1 MVISI
6 NKKVADLGAIPVT
19 IQECSKHFF
28 SKEFLKTE
36 QIATIS
42 GKFSKMNSQRIS
54 EVLESSIKNNH
65 SWHLL
70 LQSLQWKHQTNV

>member
-36 QIATIS
+36 QIASIS
-42 GKFSKMNSQRIS
+42 GRFSKMNSQRI
-54 EVLESSIKNNH
+54 LRY
-65 SWHLL
+65 
-70 LQSLQWKHQTNV
+70 WKVASKIIIVGIYFFKVYNGNTRLM